1 MCSFIKTSDEW
12 FSLRG
17 RELKLHVKSQIEYY
31 KSVQGCPAKEDVC
44 KLSGGNVPS
53 NDKFSAQFI
62 SIYHENDNDIKNN
75 LVTPLLRALVTKMSG
90 QKNARYDDKV
100 RNFFIALAA
109 SGNKHA
115 YEFVSGNLGQCMTIH
130 RAKRCIGQCRS
141 TPVIAIED
149 AEVKPS
155 LELIFKIFAIHFCL
169 TTNELHC
176 LWELMQQLL

>member
-1 MCSFIKTSDEW
+1 MSTKLLRIREKIQKRGLSLRSAIEVVTRVHLTSTDYSFMCSFIKTSDEW
-12 FSLRG
+12 FSLHG

-75 LVTPLLRALVTKMSG
+75 LVTLLLRALVTKMSG

-100 RNFFIALAA
+100 RNFFIALADI
-109 SGNKHA
+109 N
-115 YEFVSGNLGQCMTIH
+115 
-130 RAKRCIGQCRS
+130 R
-141 TPVIAIED
+141 
-149 AEVKPS
+149 
-155 LELIFKIFAIHFCL
+155 
-169 TTNELHC
+169 
-176 LWELMQQLL
+176 